1 NDIGI
6 SIGHRDTDN
15 FIIDNDVLR
24 SKSGGI
30 VFRPD
35 DRGKDFG
42 PHRNRVEKNRIIDS
56 GNEAGI
62 AVDVRG
68 NIRDIVLRANQIR
81 ETRGAQKRV
90 GIHVGKETK
99 DVRLEENKIEG
110 FKVPVVREK

>member
-1 NDIGI
+1 M
-6 SIGHRDTDN
+6 
-15 FIIDNDVLR
+15 
-24 SKSGGI
+24 
-30 VFRPD
+30 
-35 DRGKDFG
+35 
-42 PHRNRVEKNRIIDS
+42 
-56 GNEAGI
+56 
-62 AVDVRG
+62 DVRG